1 MPDAQRL
8 RIETAQRIAADIAE
22 NFSDWASARARA
34 LDELKSE
41 LGLIPAGAVPSSSEI
56 ESAVRAHYDLFS
68 HAEHAELLKEK
79 RLFALSLLQAF
90 ENVDIFLTGAVLNGC
105 AHADS
110 IIVLDVFT
118 DDVKSLLA
126 VLMDEGFDLEALDP
140 QASAFGRADE
150 SIGFVLPWQGNM
162 EAVRID
168 VLAPQLARS
177 NPARGKKDDY
187 QTEWEAEGR
196 ISSEN
201 LRKFLENRANS

>member
-90 ENVDIFLTGAVLNGC
+90 ENVDIYLTGAVLNGC

-118 DDVKSLLA
+118 DDVKAFEAALIDHGIDFEPVESPHSAMPDPLESL
-126 VLMDEGFDLEALDP
+126 GALIYKRGSP
-140 QASAFGRADE
+140 TA
-150 SIGFVLPWQGNM
+150 
-162 EAVRID
+162 EAVRFD
-168 VLAPQLARS
+168 LRPCSDRNR
-177 NPARGKKDDY
+177 NPFRRKPDAY
-187 QTEWEAEGR
+187 QQPWEAQGR
-196 ISSEN
+196 ISAQQ
-201 LRKFLENRANS
+201 LRQVLF

>member
-118 DDVKSLLA
+118 DDVKAFEAALIDHGIDFEPVESPHSALPDPLESL
-126 VLMDEGFDLEALDP
+126 GALIYKRGSP
-140 QASAFGRADE
+140 TA
-150 SIGFVLPWQGNM
+150 
-162 EAVRID
+162 EAVRFD
-168 VLAPQLARS
+168 LRPCSDRNR
-177 NPARGKKDDY
+177 NPFRRKPDAY
-187 QTEWEAEGR
+187 QQPWEAQGR
-196 ISSEN
+196 ISAQQ
-201 LRKFLENRANS
+201 LRQVLF

>member
-118 DDVKSLLA
+118 DDVKAFEAALIDHGIDFEPVESPHSAMPDPLESL
-126 VLMDEGFDLEALDP
+126 GALIYKRGSP
-140 QASAFGRADE
+140 TA
-150 SIGFVLPWQGNM
+150 
-162 EAVRID
+162 EAVRFD
-168 VLAPQLARS
+168 LRPCSYRNR
-177 NPARGKKDDY
+177 NPFRRKPDAY
-187 QTEWEAEGR
+187 QQPWEAQGR
-196 ISSEN
+196 ISAQQ
-201 LRKFLENRANS
+201 LRQVLF

>member
-68 HAEHAELLKEK
+68 HAEHAELLKGK

-118 DDVKSLLA
+118 DDVKAFEAALIDHGIDFEPVESPHSAMPDPLESL
-126 VLMDEGFDLEALDP
+126 GALIYKRGSP
-140 QASAFGRADE
+140 TA
-150 SIGFVLPWQGNM
+150 
-162 EAVRID
+162 EAVRFD
-168 VLAPQLARS
+168 LRPCSDRNR
-177 NPARGKKDDY
+177 NPFRRKPDAY
-187 QTEWEAEGR
+187 QQPWEAQGR
-196 ISSEN
+196 ISAQQ
-201 LRKFLENRANS
+201 LRQVLF

>member
-118 DDVKSLLA
+118 DDVKAFEAALIDHGIDFEPVESPHSAMPDPLESL
-126 VLMDEGFDLEALDP
+126 GALIYKRGSP
-140 QASAFGRADE
+140 TA
-150 SIGFVLPWQGNM
+150 
-162 EAVRID
+162 EAVRFD
-168 VLAPQLARS
+168 LRPCSDRNR
-177 NPARGKKDDY
+177 NPFRRKPDAY
-187 QTEWEAEGR
+187 QQPWEAQGR
-196 ISSEN
+196 ISAQQ
-201 LRKFLENRANS
+201 LLQVLF

>member
-8 RIETAQRIAADIAE
+8 RTETAQRIAADIAE

-118 DDVKSLLA
+118 DDVKAFEAALIDHGIDFEPVESPHSAMPDPLESL
-126 VLMDEGFDLEALDP
+126 GALIYKRGSP
-140 QASAFGRADE
+140 TA
-150 SIGFVLPWQGNM
+150 
-162 EAVRID
+162 EAVRFD
-168 VLAPQLARS
+168 LRPCSDRNR
-177 NPARGKKDDY
+177 NPFRRKPDAY
-187 QTEWEAEGR
+187 QQPWEAQGR
-196 ISSEN
+196 ISAQQ
-201 LRKFLENRANS
+201 LRQVLF

>member
-1 MPDAQRL
+1 MPDSQRL

-118 DDVKSLLA
+118 DDVKAFEAALIDHGIDFEPVESPHSAMPDPLESL
-126 VLMDEGFDLEALDP
+126 GALIYKRGSP
-140 QASAFGRADE
+140 TA
-150 SIGFVLPWQGNM
+150 
-162 EAVRID
+162 EAVRFD
-168 VLAPQLARS
+168 LRPCSDRNR
-177 NPARGKKDDY
+177 NPFRRKPDAY
-187 QTEWEAEGR
+187 QQPWEAQGR
-196 ISSEN
+196 ISAQQ
-201 LRKFLENRANS
+201 LRQVLF

>member
-41 LGLIPAGAVPSSSEI
+41 LGLIPAGAVPTSSEI

-90 ENVDIFLTGAVLNGC
+90 ENVDIYLTGAVLNGC

-118 DDVKSLLA
+118 DDVKAFEAALIDHGIDFEPVESPHSAMPDPLESL
-126 VLMDEGFDLEALDP
+126 GALIYKRGSP
-140 QASAFGRADE
+140 TA
-150 SIGFVLPWQGNM
+150 
-162 EAVRID
+162 EAVRFD
-168 VLAPQLARS
+168 LRPCSDRNR
-177 NPARGKKDDY
+177 NPFRRKPDAY
-187 QTEWEAEGR
+187 QQPWEAQGR
-196 ISSEN
+196 ISAQQ
-201 LRKFLENRANS
+201 LRQVLF

>member
-118 DDVKSLLA
+118 DDVKAFEAALIDHGIDFEPVESPHSAMPDPLESL
-126 VLMDEGFDLEALDP
+126 GALIYKRGSP
-140 QASAFGRADE
+140 TA
-150 SIGFVLPWQGNM
+150 
-162 EAVRID
+162 EAVRFD
-168 VLAPQLARS
+168 LRPCSDRNR
-177 NPARGKKDDY
+177 NPFRRKPDAY
-187 QTEWEAEGR
+187 QQPWEAQGR
-196 ISSEN
+196 ISAQQ
-201 LRKFLENRANS
+201 LRQVLF

>member
-110 IIVLDVFT
+110 LIVLDVFT
-118 DDVKSLLA
+118 DDVKAFEAALIDHGIDFEPVESPHSAMPDPLESL
-126 VLMDEGFDLEALDP
+126 GALIYKRGSP
-140 QASAFGRADE
+140 TA
-150 SIGFVLPWQGNM
+150 
-162 EAVRID
+162 EAVRFD
-168 VLAPQLARS
+168 LRPCSDRNR
-177 NPARGKKDDY
+177 NPFRRKPDAY
-187 QTEWEAEGR
+187 QQPWEAQGR
-196 ISSEN
+196 ISAQQ
-201 LRKFLENRANS
+201 LRQVLF

>member
-22 NFSDWASARARA
+22 NFSDLASARARA

-110 IIVLDVFT
+110 IIVLYVFT
-118 DDVKSLLA
+118 DDVKAFEAALIDHGIDFEPVESPHSAMPDPLESL
-126 VLMDEGFDLEALDP
+126 GALIYKRDSP
-140 QASAFGRADE
+140 TA
-150 SIGFVLPWQGNM
+150 
-162 EAVRID
+162 EAVRFD
-168 VLAPQLARS
+168 LRPCSDRNR
-177 NPARGKKDDY
+177 NPFRRKPDAY
-187 QTEWEAEGR
+187 QQPWEAQGR
-196 ISSEN
+196 ISAQQ
-201 LRKFLENRANS
+201 LRQVLF

>member
-68 HAEHAELLKEK
+68 HAEHAERLKEK

-118 DDVKSLLA
+118 DDVKAFEAALIDHGIDFEPVESPHSAMPDPLESL
-126 VLMDEGFDLEALDP
+126 GALIYKRGSP
-140 QASAFGRADE
+140 TA
-150 SIGFVLPWQGNM
+150 
-162 EAVRID
+162 EAVRFD
-168 VLAPQLARS
+168 LRPCSDRNR
-177 NPARGKKDDY
+177 NPFRRKPDAY
-187 QTEWEAEGR
+187 QQPWEAQGR
-196 ISSEN
+196 ISAQQ
-201 LRKFLENRANS
+201 LRQVLF

>member
-41 LGLIPAGAVPSSSEI
+41 LGLIPAGAVPTSSEI

-118 DDVKSLLA
+118 DDVKAFEAALIDHGIDFEPVESPHSAMPDPLESL
-126 VLMDEGFDLEALDP
+126 GALIYKRGSP
-140 QASAFGRADE
+140 TA
-150 SIGFVLPWQGNM
+150 
-162 EAVRID
+162 EAVRFD
-168 VLAPQLARS
+168 LRPCSDRNR
-177 NPARGKKDDY
+177 NPFRRKPDAY
-187 QTEWEAEGR
+187 QQPWEAQGR
-196 ISSEN
+196 ISAQQ
-201 LRKFLENRANS
+201 LRQVLF

>member
-41 LGLIPAGAVPSSSEI
+41 LGLIPSVAVPSSSEI

-118 DDVKSLLA
+118 DDVKAFEAALIDHGIDFEPVESPHSAMPDPLESL
-126 VLMDEGFDLEALDP
+126 GALIYKRGSP
-140 QASAFGRADE
+140 TA
-150 SIGFVLPWQGNM
+150 
-162 EAVRID
+162 EAVRFD
-168 VLAPQLARS
+168 LRPCSDRNR
-177 NPARGKKDDY
+177 NPFRRKPDAY
-187 QTEWEAEGR
+187 QQPWEAQGR
-196 ISSEN
+196 ISAQQ
-201 LRKFLENRANS
+201 LLQVLF

>member
-22 NFSDWASARARA
+22 NFSDWASARARV

-118 DDVKSLLA
+118 DDVKAFEAALIDHGIDFEPVESPHSAMPDPLESL
-126 VLMDEGFDLEALDP
+126 GALIYKRGSP
-140 QASAFGRADE
+140 TA
-150 SIGFVLPWQGNM
+150 
-162 EAVRID
+162 EAVRFD
-168 VLAPQLARS
+168 LRPCSDRNR
-177 NPARGKKDDY
+177 NPFRRKPDAY
-187 QTEWEAEGR
+187 QQPWEAQGR
-196 ISSEN
+196 ISAQQ
-201 LRKFLENRANS
+201 LRQVLF

>member
-118 DDVKSLLA
+118 VDVKAFEAALIDHGIDFEPVESPHSAMPDPLESL
-126 VLMDEGFDLEALDP
+126 GALIYKRGSP
-140 QASAFGRADE
+140 TA
-150 SIGFVLPWQGNM
+150 
-162 EAVRID
+162 EAVRFD
-168 VLAPQLARS
+168 LRPCSDRNR
-177 NPARGKKDDY
+177 NPFRRKPDAY
-187 QTEWEAEGR
+187 QQPWEAQGR
-196 ISSEN
+196 ISAQQ
-201 LRKFLENRANS
+201 LRQVLF

>member
-41 LGLIPAGAVPSSSEI
+41 LGLIPVGAVPSSSEI

-118 DDVKSLLA
+118 DDVKAFEAALIDHGIDFEPVESPHSAMPDPLESL
-126 VLMDEGFDLEALDP
+126 GALIYKRGSP
-140 QASAFGRADE
+140 TA
-150 SIGFVLPWQGNM
+150 
-162 EAVRID
+162 EAVRFD
-168 VLAPQLARS
+168 LRPCSDRNR
-177 NPARGKKDDY
+177 NPFRRKPDAY
-187 QTEWEAEGR
+187 QQPWEAQGR
-196 ISSEN
+196 ISAQQ
-201 LRKFLENRANS
+201 LRQVLF

>member
-90 ENVDIFLTGAVLNGC
+90 ENIDIFLTGAVLNGC

-118 DDVKSLLA
+118 DDVKAFEAALIDHGIDFEPVESPHSAMPDPLESL
-126 VLMDEGFDLEALDP
+126 GALIYKRGSP
-140 QASAFGRADE
+140 TA
-150 SIGFVLPWQGNM
+150 
-162 EAVRID
+162 EAVRFD
-168 VLAPQLARS
+168 LRPCSDRNR
-177 NPARGKKDDY
+177 NPFRRKPDAY
-187 QTEWEAEGR
+187 QQPWEAQGR
-196 ISSEN
+196 ISAQQ
-201 LRKFLENRANS
+201 LRQVLF

>member
-41 LGLIPAGAVPSSSEI
+41 LGIIPAGAVPSSSEI

-118 DDVKSLLA
+118 DDVKAFEAALIDHGIDFEPVESPHSAMPDPLESL
-126 VLMDEGFDLEALDP
+126 GALIYKRGSP
-140 QASAFGRADE
+140 TA
-150 SIGFVLPWQGNM
+150 
-162 EAVRID
+162 EAVRFD
-168 VLAPQLARS
+168 LRPCSDRNR
-177 NPARGKKDDY
+177 NPFRRKPDAY
-187 QTEWEAEGR
+187 QQPWEAQGR
-196 ISSEN
+196 ISAQQ
-201 LRKFLENRANS
+201 LRQVLF

>member
-118 DDVKSLLA
+118 DDVKAFEAALIDHGIDFEPVESPHSAMPDPLESL
-126 VLMDEGFDLEALDP
+126 G
-140 QASAFGRADE
+140 AFIYKRGSPTA
-150 SIGFVLPWQGNM
+150 
-162 EAVRID
+162 EAVRFD
-168 VLAPQLARS
+168 LRPCSDRNR
-177 NPARGKKDDY
+177 NPFRRKPDAY
-187 QTEWEAEGR
+187 QQPWEAQGR
-196 ISSEN
+196 ISAQQ
-201 LRKFLENRANS
+201 LRQVLF

>member
-79 RLFALSLLQAF
+79 RLFARSLLQAF

-118 DDVKSLLA
+118 DDVKAFEAALIDHGIDFEPVESPHSAMPDPLESL
-126 VLMDEGFDLEALDP
+126 GALIYKRGSP
-140 QASAFGRADE
+140 TA
-150 SIGFVLPWQGNM
+150 
-162 EAVRID
+162 EAVRFD
-168 VLAPQLARS
+168 LRPCSDRNR
-177 NPARGKKDDY
+177 NPFRRKPDAY
-187 QTEWEAEGR
+187 QQPWEAQGR
-196 ISSEN
+196 ISAQQ
-201 LRKFLENRANS
+201 LRQVLF

>member
-22 NFSDWASARARA
+22 NFSDWASARARV

-110 IIVLDVFT
+110 IIGLDVFT
-118 DDVKSLLA
+118 DDVKAFEAALIDHGIDFEPVESPHSAMPDPLESL
-126 VLMDEGFDLEALDP
+126 GALIYKRGSP
-140 QASAFGRADE
+140 TA
-150 SIGFVLPWQGNM
+150 
-162 EAVRID
+162 EAVRFD
-168 VLAPQLARS
+168 LRPCSDRNR
-177 NPARGKKDDY
+177 NPFRRKPDAY
-187 QTEWEAEGR
+187 QQPWEAQGR
-196 ISSEN
+196 ISAQQ
-201 LRKFLENRANS
+201 LRQVLF

>member
-56 ESAVRAHYDLFS
+56 ESVVRAHYDLFS

-118 DDVKSLLA
+118 DDVKAFEAALIDHGIDFEPVESPHSAMPDPLESL
-126 VLMDEGFDLEALDP
+126 GALIYKRGSP
-140 QASAFGRADE
+140 TA
-150 SIGFVLPWQGNM
+150 
-162 EAVRID
+162 EAVRFD
-168 VLAPQLARS
+168 LRPCSDRNR
-177 NPARGKKDDY
+177 NPFRRKPDAY
-187 QTEWEAEGR
+187 QQPWEAQGR
-196 ISSEN
+196 ISAQQ
-201 LRKFLENRANS
+201 LRQVLF